1 MKDRAVLLEHVDL
14 LDTGDWVDLKLFQL
28 GLKFLV
34 ISVGC
39 LVNNLLLSAGGTLLL
54 VRRSFQYKALLRNA
68 TFLL

>member
-1 MKDRAVLLEHVDL
+1 MNDGTVVLEHVDL

-54 VRRSFQYKALLRNA
+54 VRRSIQPFVKIR
-68 TFLL
+68 